1 MRKITAQY
9 PASTNSASG
18 SPPAPRRI
26 IRLYPSSKARQS
38 GPVQTNPQSQ
48 IASSNVTTYKTRWY
62 GTASDSDSSTTS
74 ETHLSNMEN
83 NGGWPSIASVLET
96 PERKRLRLIAKC
108 RRGAV
113 GRLISEE
120 CCGGFNDSLLSCDSA
135 GASLMDETSA
145 YFGSPTSMSDQNM
158 DAVFSPPCL
167 KTPRAV
173 TSRSRN
179 PNVHLSASPMRS
191 FYFRPSPLGQR
202 PTSTTPDRRAFSGRV
217 PTGRV
222 NRVLELPLLPGTG
235 NSIGN
240 ISYGFHD
247 DRAVSQDGHMEN
259 HFKTG
264 GRRSDESGY
273 ASISTTFGEG
283 DQSRRVSDGST
294 GAQHNYSGA
303 MQTSTCS
310 TFPSVETPSKG
321 LGRNSQDSLHIFDDF
336 PMSSMERFASS
347 MAENTG
353 VRHSPLKDTTNL
365 PHYPFAQSNEFIPEQ
380 ASGPLEAS
388 VFDELNPFLSS
399 FFFMK
404 PQQSLSTKSSPK
416 TQNALANVIKPAAN
430 IQGAVIIE
438 NKTTRFRK
446 AKPAELQVLQ
456 KSNSAVA
463 NFVLDDE
470 ENCGSSISIRSSESQ
485 LATMA
490 EEKWR
495 YVVGETADQQFVT
508 NCARSFA
515 RRYSQSR
522 WMDFNSAA
530 KPFGYSLS
538 AGLGQDLSVINS
550 SDEYV
555 TYVYKID

>member
-9 PASTNSASG
+9 PASTNSSAD
-18 SPPAPRRI
+18 SPPAAPRRI

-38 GPVQTNPQSQ
+38 GPVQANPQSQ
-48 IASSNVTTYKTRWY
+48 TNTYKTRWY

-74 ETHLSNMEN
+74 ETHMSNMEN

-135 GASLMDETSA
+135 GASLLDESSA
-145 YFGSPTSMSDQNM
+145 YFGSPTSMSDPNM

-173 TSRSRN
+173 NSRNRN

-202 PTSTTPDRRAFSGRV
+202 PSSTTPDRRAFSGRL

-235 NSIGN
+235 NTIGN
-240 ISYGFHD
+240 NSYGFHD
-247 DRAVSQDGHMEN
+247 DRAVSQDGHMKN
-259 HFKTG
+259 CFKTG

-283 DQSRRVSDGST
+283 DQSRRASDGST
-294 GAQHNYSGA
+294 GAQHNSSGA

-353 VRHSPLKDTTNL
+353 TRHSPLKDTTNL
-365 PHYPFAQSNEFIPEQ
+365 QHYSFAQHNEFIPEQ

-404 PQQSLSTKSSPK
+404 PQQSLSTKSPSK
-416 TQNALANVIKPAAN
+416 AQNALETVIEPRAN
-430 IQGAVIIE
+430 IQSAVITE
-438 NKTTRFRK
+438 NKVTRFRK
-446 AKPAELQVLQ
+446 AKPIEQN
-456 KSNSAVA
+456 SNSTVA

-470 ENCGSSISIRSSESQ
+470 ENCTSSVSIRSSESQ
-485 LATMA
+485 LAAIA

-495 YVVGETADQQFVT
+495 YIVGETADQQFVT

-515 RRYSQSR
+515 RQYSQNR
-522 WMDFNSAA
+522 WMDSNSAA
-530 KPFGYSLS
+530 RTFGYSLS

-550 SDEYV
+550 SDQYV